1 MANPVA
7 QNAARWHND
16 HHDID
21 RIAIELMPLSGQIPI
36 PSRATSRGFA
46 RRLGLFYGAVFVLS
60 GTHLPFF
67 PVWLRAIGLDA
78 FWIGIIIAVP
88 AMTRF
93 TVLPLMTAMAERRH
107 ALRGAMRLSTFTT
120 ATGFALLGT
129 QSLPVQVF
137 LVYVAIC
144 CLWTPLVPLTDA
156 YALRGVLQYGLD
168 YGRLRLWGSAAF
180 IIGTLLCGGLVDL
193 IAPSHLIWVIVSVGL
208 LGAVA
213 GTGLL
218 RLEGPPRA
226 AVNGPQGRGLLRD
239 PGFLCI
245 ILSAALIQ
253 GSHAAYYTFS
263 AIDWRAQG
271 FGGLTIAGL
280 WTLGVLAEIL
290 VFALSPRFTFAPASM
305 IMIGAVA
312 AVLRWLLT
320 AQEPH
325 AVALA
330 AVQLSHGFTFA
341 LTLVGT
347 MGLLVRYVPA
357 QMTARGQ
364 GYYAAAT
371 GIVGS
376 AAPVLSGPVY
386 AHYGQGVYY
395 LMAAMAALGGA
406 LMWLMSGR
414 IAHHPHSAA
423 SGG

>member
-1 MANPVA
+1 MSLA
-7 QNAARWHND
+7 
-16 HHDID
+16 
-21 RIAIELMPLSGQIPI
+21 GQIPI
-36 PSRATSRGFA
+36 PSRVTSRRFA
-46 RRLGLFYGAVFVLS
+46 CRLGLFYGAVFVLS

-78 FWIGIIIAVP
+78 SWIGIIIAIP
-88 AMTRF
+88 AVTRF
-93 TVLPLMTAMAERRH
+93 TVLPLITATAERH
-107 ALRGAMRLSTFTT
+107 QALRGAMRLSTF
-120 ATGFALLGT
+120 AAAFGFALLGF
-129 QSLPVQVF
+129 QQWPVPIF
-137 LVYVAIC
+137 LVYIAIC

-156 YALRGVLQYGLD
+156 YALRGVLHYGLD

-180 IIGTLLCGGLVDL
+180 IVGTLLCGGMVDL
-193 IAPSHLIWVIVSVGL
+193 VAPAQLIWIIVSVGM

-213 GTGLL
+213 GLL
-218 RLEGPPRA
+218 LQPLQGAPRA
-226 AVNGPQGRGLLRD
+226 AGGAQDGRGLLRD
-239 PGFLCI
+239 RSFLCI

-253 GSHAAYYTFS
+253 GSHAAFYTFS

-271 FGGLTIAGL
+271 FGGLTVAWL
-280 WTLGVLAEIL
+280 WTLGVLAEIV
-290 VFALSPRFTFAPASM
+290 VFALSPRFTVAPATM
-305 IMIGAVA
+305 VMVGAVA
-312 AVLRWLLT
+312 ATLRWLLT

-325 AVALA
+325 AAGLV

-357 QMTARGQ
+357 HMTARGQ

-376 AAPVLSGPVY
+376 AASVLSGPVY

-395 LMAAMAALGGA
+395 LMALMAGLGGT
-406 LMWLMSGR
+406 LMWLMRGKA
-414 IAHHPHSAA
+414 AHHPHSAA

>member
-1 MANPVA
+1 MS
-7 QNAARWHND
+7 
-16 HHDID
+16 
-21 RIAIELMPLSGQIPI
+21 LCGQIPI
-36 PSRATSRGFA
+36 PSRATSRRFA
-46 RRLGLFYGAVFVLS
+46 RRLGLFYSAVFVLS

-78 FWIGIIIAVP
+78 SWIGIIIAIP
-88 AMTRF
+88 AVTRF
-93 TVLPLMTAMAERRH
+93 TVLPLITATAERRQ
-107 ALRGAMRLSTFTT
+107 ALRGAMRLSTFAT
-120 ATGFALLGT
+120 AFGFALLGI
-129 QSLPVQVF
+129 QRLPVLVF

-180 IIGTLLCGGLVDL
+180 IVGTLLCGGMVDL
-193 IAPSHLIWVIVSVGL
+193 IAPAQLIWIIVSVGI

-213 GTGLL
+213 GLL
-218 RLEGPPRA
+218 LQPLEGSPRA
-226 AVNGPQGRGLLRD
+226 AISAQNGRGLLRD
-239 PGFLCI
+239 PSFLCI

-253 GSHAAYYTFS
+253 GSHAAFYTFS

-271 FGGLTIAGL
+271 FGGLTVAWL
-280 WTLGVLAEIL
+280 WTLGVLAEIV

-305 IMIGAVA
+305 VMIGAVA
-312 AVLRWLLT
+312 ATLRWLLT
-320 AQEPH
+320 AQELH
-325 AVALA
+325 AAGLV
-330 AVQLSHGFTFA
+330 AVQLSHGLTFA

-357 QMTARGQ
+357 HMTARGQ

-376 AAPVLSGPVY
+376 AASVLSGPVY
-386 AHYGQGVYY
+386 AHYGHGVYY
-395 LMAAMAALGGA
+395 LMALMAVLGGA
-406 LMWLMSGR
+406 MMWLVSAR
-414 IAHHPHSAA
+414 LHPHNAV

>member
-1 MANPVA
+1 MS
-7 QNAARWHND
+7 
-16 HHDID
+16 
-21 RIAIELMPLSGQIPI
+21 LGGQIPT

-78 FWIGIIIAVP
+78 SWIGIIIAVP
-88 AMTRF
+88 ALTRF
-93 TVLPLMTAMAERRH
+93 TVLPLITATAERRQ
-107 ALRGAMRLSTFTT
+107 ALRGAMRLSTFAT
-120 ATGFALLGT
+120 AIGFALLGI
-129 QSLPVQVF
+129 QHLPVLVF

-180 IIGTLLCGGLVDL
+180 IVGTLLCGGLVDL
-193 IAPSHLIWVIVSVGL
+193 VAPAQLIWIIVSVGV

-213 GTGLL
+213 GLLL
-218 RLEGPPRA
+218 RPLEGSPRA
-226 AVNGPQGRGLLRD
+226 AVNVQNGRGLLRD
-239 PGFLCI
+239 PSFLCI
-245 ILSAALIQ
+245 ILSAALVQ
-253 GSHAAYYTFS
+253 GSHAAFYTFS

-271 FGGLTIAGL
+271 FGGLTVAL
-280 WTLGVLAEIL
+280 FWTLGVLAEIV

-305 IMIGAVA
+305 VMIGAVA
-312 AVLRWLLT
+312 AALRWLLT

-325 AVALA
+325 AAGLV

-357 QMTARGQ
+357 HMTARGQ

-376 AAPVLSGPVY
+376 AASVLSGPVY

-395 LMAAMAALGGA
+395 LMALMAVCGGA
-406 LMWLMSGR
+406 LMWLVSAR
-414 IAHHPHSAA
+414 LHPHSAA